1 MDDCNND
8 DDGTIETVR
17 ASLRQPCAE
26 RDGEGRER
34 EEGQAKG
41 RIISSA
47 AHFELNVNWKR
58 EKLTAEEGTAAAKV
72 IINTP

>member
-17 ASLRQPCAE
+17 ANLRQPCAE
-26 RDGEGRER
+26 RDGEGREH
-34 EEGQAKG
+34 EEGQAKE
-41 RIISSA
+41 RIINSA
-47 AHFELNVNWKR
+47 AQNMNWKR